1 VVVLGVNGGFSTKK
15 KPIQI
20 HVLMNLPHLLI
31 WEEEGERGEDE
42 FTFDSIRIEP
52 RRRAGGGSREESGR
66 RGEERRGEELVC
78 AVPPVTCSPAAARE
92 RRGGELLVRGNALL
106 VLDLGLDVVDGVRR
120 FHLEGDGLAGQ
131 CLDKDL
137 HATTEAED
145 KVKGRLLL
153 DVVVSKGPAILQLLA
168 SEDETLLV
176 RGDALLILDLS
187 LDIIDGV
194 RGLHLE
200 GDSLAGQC
208 LHKDLHLQE
217 IITKQIG

>member
-1 VVVLGVNGGFSTKK
+1 MVVLGVNGGFSTKK

-92 RRGGELLVRGNALL
+92 RRGGEG
-106 VLDLGLDVVDGVRR
+106 RR
-120 FHLEGDGLAGQ
+120 SGGRRLENRERE
-131 CLDKDL
+131 
-137 HATTEAED
+137 EAR
-145 KVKGRLLL
+145 V
-153 DVVVSKGPAILQLLA
+153 
-168 SEDETLLV
+168 EDEMPTGILV
-176 RGDALLILDLS
+176 IS
-187 LDIIDGV
+187 
-194 RGLHLE
+194 
-200 GDSLAGQC
+200 
-208 LHKDLHLQE
+208 
-217 IITKQIG
+217 